1 MIVPQ
6 FVKLY
11 DATPMFVQLEEMLT
25 AVCPDTQYNV
35 PQASCGQVEV
45 VGTTHATTGV
55 RRLVKSVVRGLKA
68 CQVRLCFCRRFMIRL
83 ELCHFAIITL
93 AQFPFSLVIS
103 RPC

>member
-1 MIVPQ
+1 
-6 FVKLY
+6 
-11 DATPMFVQLEEMLT
+11 MFVQLKLMLT

-68 CQVRLCFCRRFMIRL
+68 CQVGLCFCRHFVIGL
-83 ELCHFAIITL
+83 DLCQLSAVITL
-93 AQFPFSLVIS
+93 AQFPISPVIS
-103 RPC
+103 KRCW